1 MKLEQRTLRICTV
14 ILLCAVVMRLL
25 SGGLLDTLAQALSS
39 PRVTSILLYL
49 ETGRVIRPLPQ
60 QSEVPDQPAPT
71 QTIPV
76 ATQPQPLPPDLV
88 QAVFSPEEAGSIAIS
103 NFSGYDADLEA
114 LLQQPLSWDLTAD
127 GPAVLIVH
135 AHGSES
141 YVNNENYT
149 ASADYRTLDERY
161 NMISIGDY
169 LASLL
174 EAGGIA
180 VLHDRTLH
188 DYPSFNSSYDNS
200 RASVQEYLTQYP
212 SIRMV
217 LDLHRDAAEDGKGNQ
232 LDRSVVINGEKVAQL
247 MMVVGTD
254 AGGLNHP
261 NWQDNMALAAKLH
274 VLLNRSTP
282 GLCRPI
288 SFRSQRFNQDLSA
301 GAMLI
306 EVGAAGN
313 TRQEALLA
321 AELLAQG
328 IIDLAHGSA
337 PYAIT
342 ADSTS

>member
-1 MKLEQRTLRICTV
+1 MKLEQRTLRICTM
-14 ILLCAVVMRLL
+14 ILICAVVMRLL
-25 SGGLLDTLAQALSS
+25 SGGLLDTLAQALAS
-39 PRVTSILLYL
+39 PRVASILLYL

-60 QSEVPDQPAPT
+60 QSDVPEQTDPT
-71 QTIPV
+71 QSTTPSQ
-76 ATQPQPLPPDLV
+76 TLPPEAVLP
-88 QAVFSPEEAGSIAIS
+88 VFSPEEADSIAVS
-103 NFSGYDADLEA
+103 NFSGYDADMEA

-135 AHGSES
+135 SHGTES

-149 ASADYRTLDERY
+149 ESTDYRTLDVRY
-161 NMISIGDY
+161 NMISIGDH
-169 LASLL
+169 LAAIL
-174 EAGGIA
+174 EANGIA

-217 LDLHRDAAEDGKGNQ
+217 LDLHRDAAEDSKGNQ
-232 LDRSVVINGEKVAQL
+232 LDRSVVINGQKVAQL

-261 NWQDNMALAAKLH
+261 NWQNNMALAAKLH

-282 GLCRPI
+282 ELCRPI
-288 SFRSQRFNQDLSA
+288 SFRTQRFNQDLSA